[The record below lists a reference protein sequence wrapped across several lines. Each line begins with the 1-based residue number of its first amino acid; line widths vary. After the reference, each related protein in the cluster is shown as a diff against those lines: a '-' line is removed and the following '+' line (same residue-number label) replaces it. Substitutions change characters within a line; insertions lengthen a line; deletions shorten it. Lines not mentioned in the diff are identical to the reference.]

1 MEYLEWSIVT
11 IVLGV
16 KGGHHCRVEDGHM
29 KSKLDRFGVG
39 HQSVGILEVVMSHMV
54 I

>member
-39 HQSVGILEVVMSHMV
+39 HQNYEIGMWSND
-54 I
+54 